1 MTILFF
7 SEMSYFLHTE
17 TVDHLYVN
25 ATRAPKLNVDF
36 DISFHNIPCNLLS
49 VDALDDTGNP
59 QKDAIHDIYKHRLT
73 PVGEKQGFPEKQ
85 ELGNTVKT
93 EAELEDLA
101 KEKISQDNLVKQK
114 IGDCGN
120 CYGAGTPG
128 QCCQTCQ
135 DVKQAYQRVGWRF
148 KPHGI
153 SQCASEAFMNNM
165 KEQFAE
171 DGGCQ
176 LYGSLELNR
185 GAGHFHIAPH
195 KKIHQSGTQADQKGQ
210 PGSQRQLGGPGGL
223 FNLMDLISFTFDQFN
238 VSHTINTLSFGDN
251 FPGIKS
257 PLDGETRQIQDTH
270 GMYQY
275 YIKVV
280 PTRYKALNSET
291 EIQSNQYSVTE
302 HMSHLSPGSGRG
314 LPGVYFY
321 YELSPIQAVFE
332 EKRGGWLHFV
342 TSLCAIVGGAFSV
355 MGLVDT
361 LITSLSNTF
370 FNRGIL

>member
-1 MTILFF
+1 MYLQ
-7 SEMSYFLHTE
+7 E

-25 ATRAPKLNVDF
+25 GTRANKLKVDF
-36 DISFHNIPCNLLS
+36 DISFHEIPCNLLS
-49 VDALDDTGNP
+49 VDALDDTGMP
-59 QKDAIHDIYKHRLT
+59 QKDAIHDIYKHRLS
-73 PVGEKQGFPEKQ
+73 PEGLQQGVPEKS
-85 ELGNTVKT
+85 ELGNTVRT
-93 EAELEDLA
+93 EAELE
-101 KEKISQDNLVKQK
+101 ELVKNQQK
-114 IGDCGN
+114 GDQQQALMKKQIGACGN
-120 CYGAGTPG
+120 CYGAGLPG
-128 QCCQTCQ
+128 QCCQTCE

-153 SQCASEAFMNNM
+153 LQCTSEAFLSNM

-195 KKIHQSGTQADQKGQ
+195 KKLHQQPADATKGLASQQAGM
-210 PGSQRQLGGPGGL
+210 

-257 PLDGETRQIQDTH
+257 PLDGEVRRVADTH

-280 PTRYKALNSET
+280 PTRYKALYSTT
-291 EIQSNQYSVTE
+291 EIQSNQYAVTE
-302 HMSHLSPGSGRG
+302 HMSHLAPGSGRG
-314 LPGVYFY
+314 LPGVYFH
-321 YELSPIQAVFE
+321 YEVSPIQALFE
-332 EKRGGWLHFV
+332 EKRGGLLGFI
-342 TSLCAIVGGAFSV
+342 TSCCAIIGGAFSV
-355 MGLVDT
+355 MGLVDM
-361 LITSLSNTF
+361 LLGALF
-370 FNRGIL
+370 KMCFKRARVLEH